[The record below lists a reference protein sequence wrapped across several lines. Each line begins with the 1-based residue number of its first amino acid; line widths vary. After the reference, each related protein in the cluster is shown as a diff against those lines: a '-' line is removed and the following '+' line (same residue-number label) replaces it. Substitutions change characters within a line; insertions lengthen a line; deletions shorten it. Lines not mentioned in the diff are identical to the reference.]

1 MIYDEEP
8 EFQFWRLLS
17 RISPSRHRVHKQERQ
32 LTRRVS
38 SSEKPELF
46 IVSRTWYRKIFSWN
60 NQSLCSGWKTATF
73 LLHMLKTS
81 IENNLL
87 NSERPRCYQAPNRR
101 HHPANRKARWTKGC
115 PFPKR
120 GGGGASQH
128 ICEACRHVLPEICD
142 RTFTEETDIHL
153 FPLVYFYFQRCYLFE
168 LLSYFLKWIH
178 LLKC

>member
-60 NQSLCSGWKTATF
+60 NQSVCSGWKTAIF

-81 IENNLL
+81 IENNLF

-120 GGGGASQH
+120 GGGECRSISVKPAGMCYQKFVTEPLRKKRIFTYSRSSTFIFKGA
-128 ICEACRHVLPEICD
+128 I
-142 RTFTEETDIHL
+142 
-153 FPLVYFYFQRCYLFE
+153 Y
-168 LLSYFLKWIH
+168 LSYFRTF
-178 LLKC
+178 